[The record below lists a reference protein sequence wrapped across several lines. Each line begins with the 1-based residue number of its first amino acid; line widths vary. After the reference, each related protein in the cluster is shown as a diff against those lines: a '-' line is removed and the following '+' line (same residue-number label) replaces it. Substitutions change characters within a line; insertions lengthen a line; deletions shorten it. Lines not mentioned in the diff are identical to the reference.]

1 MPLPLI
7 PIAAAAATTGAAGW
21 WWFTKEDEDKEASF
35 ESNLWD
41 VLRPVFIIIL
51 IILLLR
57 WLYQK
62 GSNSKNNVKK

>member
-7 PIAAAAATTGAAGW
+7 PVVAAAATTGAAGW
-21 WWFTKEDEDKEASF
+21 WWWTKEDEEEATF

-62 GSNSKNNVKK
+62 GSNTKKNAKK